1 MAKPGRVHLLLHA
14 HLPFVREPSYDRF
27 LEENWFF
34 EAMAETYLPI
44 IQMLN
49 RLEEKGVPGTL
60 NFSVSSALLAML
72 TDCSLLDKFSRH
84 LHKQLELLEREKVR
98 LQNDSEKMEVVN
110 FYYRRQIALINTW
123 ERDCNCEIV
132 PALKRLEQIG
142 KINLLTCVGTHPFL
156 PAYQNDVEA
165 IRLQLEITVRAF
177 EEAFG
182 KKPRGLWLPECGYFE
197 GLDAILA
204 EYGFKYFFL
213 ETHGVLLAKPAPKY
227 GVFAPIK
234 TPAGLYCFGRE
245 QSSSME
251 VWSRKTG
258 YPGHPEYREFFKDIA
273 HERED
278 EYLGDY
284 FLAAGTHIETGL
296 KYYRIT
302 GSEDKKVYRPWNA
315 LRLVE
320 DHARLFVANREETVS
335 NLLPNMDGNKVS
347 ILCPYDAELFGHWWF
362 EGPLFIEK
370 MFERAASSNV
380 VEMASLEDSV
390 PSLKA
395 EGALDAAA
403 GKAADPDV
411 HAPIFS
417 SWGEGGF
424 GEDWMNDAVTFEYPL
439 FFRMRGMMN
448 DLKKR
453 MSCGVNIAHGAARGL
468 KIEKIKGKAT
478 KLGGTAATMKRF
490 LAQMAR
496 ELVLFQ
502 ASDWAFM
509 IHNNSAADYARNRL
523 NGHYQNVCALYA
535 EAVKAKP
542 DMRLLKTLEQ
552 KNNLFPWI
560 GECLT
565 S

>member
-1 MAKPGRVHLLLHA
+1 MAKPGKVHLLLHA

-60 NFSVSSALLAML
+60 NFSVSSALLSML
-72 TDCSLLDKFSRH
+72 TDRSLLDKFSRH

-98 LQNDSEKMEVVN
+98 LQNDSEFLEVVN

-123 ERDCNCEIV
+123 ERDCGCEIV
-132 PALKRLEQIG
+132 PSLKRLEQIG

-156 PAYQNDVEA
+156 PAYQNDVDA
-165 IRLQLEITVRAF
+165 IRLQLKITVRAF

-273 HERED
+273 HERES

-390 PSLKA
+390 N
-395 EGALDAAA
+395 DA
-403 GKAADPDV
+403 KTAADAE

-424 GEDWMNDAVTFEYPL
+424 GEVWMNDAVAFQYPL

-448 DLKKR
+448 DLR
-453 MSCGVNIAHGAARGL
+453 SHIERGGIARGS
-468 KIEKIKGKAT
+468 
-478 KLGGTAATMKRF
+478 AATMKRF
-490 LAQMAR
+490 LAQIAR

-509 IHNNSAADYARNRL
+509 IHNNSAADYARARL
-523 NGHYQNVCALYA
+523 NGHYENVCALYA

-542 DMRLLKTLEQ
+542 DTRLLKTLEQ

-560 GECLT
+560 GELI
-565 S
+565 

>member
-72 TDCSLLDKFSRH
+72 TDKLLLTRFSMH
-84 LHKQLELLEREKVR
+84 LHKQLELIEREKVR
-98 LQNDSEKMEVVN
+98 LQNDPERMEVVN
-110 FYYRRQIALINTW
+110 FYYRRQVALINTW
-123 ERDCNCEIV
+123 ERDCGCEIV

-156 PAYQNDVEA
+156 PAYQNDVES
-165 IRLQLEITVRAF
+165 IRLQLKITVRAF

-204 EYGFKYFFL
+204 EYEFKYFFL

-227 GVFAPIK
+227 GVFSPIK
-234 TPAGLYCFGRE
+234 TPAGLYCMGRE

-273 HERED
+273 HERESD
-278 EYLGDY
+278 YLGDY
-284 FLAAGTHIETGL
+284 FLAAGMHIETGL

-302 GSEDKKVYRPWNA
+302 GSENKMVYRPWNA

-320 DHARLFVANREETVS
+320 DHARLFVANREATVS
-335 NLLPNMDGNKVS
+335 NLLANMDGNKVS

-370 MFERAASSNV
+370 MFERAASSSV
-380 VEMASLEDSV
+380 VEMASLEDSIRE
-390 PSLKA
+390 P
-395 EGALDAAA
+395 
-403 GKAADPDV
+403 ADTDV
-411 HAPIFS
+411 HKPIFS

-424 GEDWMNDAVTFEYPL
+424 GEVWMNDEVAFQYPM
-439 FFRMRGMMN
+439 FFRMRKMM
-448 DLKKR
+448 DELKSR
-453 MSCGVNIAHGAARGL
+453 ISHGARAASR
-468 KIEKIKGKAT
+468 
-478 KLGGTAATMKRF
+478 TAVGNAHCSKNTIAKRF

-509 IHNNSAADYARNRL
+509 IHNNSATDYARARL
-523 NGHYQNVCALYA
+523 NEHYENVCNLYA
-535 EAVKAKP
+535 EAVKPHA
-542 DMRLLKTLEQ
+542 DTRLLKKLEQ

-560 GECLT
+560 GECL
-565 S
+565 

>member
-1 MAKPGRVHLLLHA
+1 MAKPGKIHLLLHA

-60 NFSVSSALLAML
+60 NFSVSSVLLAML
-72 TDCSLLDKFSRH
+72 TDRSLLDKFSRH

-98 LQNDSEKMEVVN
+98 LQNDSEFMEVVN

-123 ERDCNCEIV
+123 ERDCGCEII

-165 IRLQLEITVRAF
+165 IRLQLKITVRAF
-177 EEAFG
+177 EDAFG
-182 KKPRGLWLPECGYFE
+182 KKPCGLWLPECGYFE

-227 GVFAPIK
+227 GVFAPVK

-273 HERED
+273 HERES

-302 GSEDKKVYRPWNA
+302 GSENKEVYRPWNA

-335 NLLPNMDGNKVS
+335 NLLPNMEGNKVS

-390 PSLKA
+390 DVAKN
-395 EGALDAAA
+395 
-403 GKAADPDV
+403 AADSGV

-424 GEDWMNDAVTFEYPL
+424 GEVWMNDAVSFQYPL

-448 DLKKR
+448 DLKNRICRAGKVAGTAR
-453 MSCGVNIAHGAARGL
+453 RSKAA
-468 KIEKIKGKAT
+468 KT
-478 KLGGTAATMKRF
+478 SGTAATMKRF

-509 IHNNSAADYARNRL
+509 IHNNSAADYARARL
-523 NGHYQNVCALYA
+523 NGHYENVCALYA

-542 DMRLLKTLEQ
+542 RLQLLKTLEQ

-560 GECLT
+560 AELI
-565 S
+565 

>member
-1 MAKPGRVHLLLHA
+1 MAKPGKVHLLLHA

-60 NFSVSSALLAML
+60 NFSVSSALLSML
-72 TDCSLLDKFSRH
+72 TDASLLDKFSRH

-98 LQNDSEKMEVVN
+98 LQSDLEQMDVVN
-110 FYYRRQIALINTW
+110 FYYRRQLALINTW
-123 ERDCNCEIV
+123 EHDCGCEII

-156 PAYQNDVEA
+156 PAYQSDVDV
-165 IRLQLEITVRAF
+165 IRLQLKITVRAF

-182 KKPRGLWLPECGYFE
+182 KKPRGVWLPECGYFE

-227 GVFAPIK
+227 GVFAPLK

-273 HERED
+273 HEREC

-284 FLAAGTHIETGL
+284 FLAAGMPIETGL

-320 DHARLFVANREETVS
+320 DHARLFVANREATVS
-335 NLLPNMDGNKVS
+335 SLLPNMDGNKVS

-370 MFERAASSNV
+370 MFERAASSNI

-390 PSLKA
+390 PSLKSA
-395 EGALDAAA
+395 DSSA
-403 GKAADPDV
+403 GKVADSDV
-411 HAPIFS
+411 HSPVFS

-424 GEDWMNDAVTFEYPL
+424 GEVWMNDEVSFQYPM
-439 FFRMRGMMN
+439 FFRMRAMMN
-448 DLKKR
+448 DLKNRMKR
-453 MSCGVNIAHGAARGL
+453 ANAKMSA
-468 KIEKIKGKAT
+468 EKVAGIVAGNV
-478 KLGGTAATMKRF
+478 ATMKRF

-509 IHNNSAADYARNRL
+509 IHNNSAADYARARL
-523 NGHYQNVCALYA
+523 NGHYENVCKLYA
-535 EAVKAKP
+535 DAIKP
-542 DMRLLKTLEQ
+542 NADMRLLKKLEQ

-560 GECLT
+560 GSLI
-565 S
+565 

>member
-14 HLPFVREPSYDRF
+14 HLPFVREPSFDRF

-60 NFSVSSALLAML
+60 NFSVSSALLSML
-72 TDCSLLDKFSRH
+72 TDKLLLTRFSAH
-84 LHKQLELLEREKVR
+84 LHKQLELIEREKIR
-98 LQNDSEKMEVVN
+98 FQGNSELMEVVD
-110 FYYRRQIALINTW
+110 FYYRRQLALINTW
-123 ERDCNCEIV
+123 ERDCGCEII

-165 IRLQLEITVRAF
+165 IRLQLKITVRAF
-177 EEAFG
+177 EDAFG
-182 KKPRGLWLPECGYFE
+182 KPECGYFE
-197 GLDAILA
+197 GLDNILA

-227 GVFAPIK
+227 GVFSPVK
-234 TPAGLYCFGRE
+234 TPAGLYCMGRE

-273 HERED
+273 HERES

-284 FLAAGTHIETGL
+284 FLAAGAHIETGL

-302 GSEDKKVYRPWNA
+302 GSEDKKIYRPWNA

-320 DHARLFVANREETVS
+320 DHARLFVANREATVS
-335 NLLPNMDGNKVS
+335 SLLPNMDGNKVS

-370 MFERAASSNV
+370 MFERAASSSV
-380 VEMASLEDSV
+380 VEMASLEDSIRE
-390 PSLKA
+390 P
-395 EGALDAAA
+395 
-403 GKAADPDV
+403 ADKDV
-411 HAPIFS
+411 HKPIFS

-424 GEDWMNDAVTFEYPL
+424 GEVWMNDEVAFQYPM
-439 FFRMRGMMN
+439 FFRMRKMMD
-448 DLKKR
+448 DLKLRISKVA
-453 MSCGVNIAHGAARGL
+453 GNARSS
-468 KIEKIKGKAT
+468 KNAT
-478 KLGGTAATMKRF
+478 AKRF

-509 IHNNSAADYARNRL
+509 IHNNSAADYARARL
-523 NGHYQNVCALYA
+523 NGHYENVCALYK
-535 EAVKAKP
+535 EAVKANP
-542 DMRLLKTLEQ
+542 DTKLLKKLEQ
-552 KNNLFPWI
+552 KNNLFPFI
-560 GECLT
+560 SECL
-565 S
+565 

>member
-1 MAKPGRVHLLLHA
+1 MSKPGKVHLLLHA
-14 HLPFVREPSYDRF
+14 HLPFVREPSYDRS

-60 NFSVSSALLAML
+60 NFSVSSSLLAML
-72 TDCSLLDKFSRH
+72 TDRSLLDKFSRH

-98 LQNDSEKMEVVN
+98 LQDNSELTEVVN
-110 FYYRRQIALINTW
+110 FYYRRQLALIYTW
-123 ERDCNCEIV
+123 EHDCGCEIV
-132 PALKRLEQIG
+132 SALKRLEEIG

-156 PAYQNDVEA
+156 PAYQNDLDA
-165 IRLQLEITVRAF
+165 IRLQLKITVRAF

-182 KKPRGLWLPECGYFE
+182 KRPRGLWLPECGYFE

-258 YPGHPEYREFFKDIA
+258 YPGHPEYREFFKDIT
-273 HERED
+273 HEREN

-284 FLAAGTHIETGL
+284 FLAAGTHIETGF

-335 NLLPNMDGNKVS
+335 NLLPNMDGNKIS

-380 VEMASLEDSV
+380 VEMASLEASV
-390 PSLKA
+390 PSSPSF
-395 EGALDAAA
+395 A
-403 GKAADPDV
+403 GSVADPDV
-411 HAPIFS
+411 HSPVFS

-424 GEDWMNDAVTFEYPL
+424 GEVWMNDAVAFQYPL

-448 DLKKR
+448 DLKNR
-453 MSCGVNIAHGAARGL
+453 IERGAHGNVHGVNVKKSAKLDETAV
-468 KIEKIKGKAT
+468 T
-478 KLGGTAATMKRF
+478 KKRF
-490 LAQMAR
+490 LSQMAR

-509 IHNNSAADYARNRL
+509 IHNNSAADYARARL
-523 NGHYQNVCALYA
+523 NGHYENVCALYK
-535 EAVKAKP
+535 EAVKANP
-542 DMRLLKTLEQ
+542 DTKLLKKLEQ

-560 GECLT
+560 GECL
-565 S
+565 

>member
-1 MAKPGRVHLLLHA
+1 MSKPGRVHLLLHA

-72 TDCSLLDKFSRH
+72 TDRSLLDKFSRH

-98 LQNDSEKMEVVN
+98 LQNDAERMEVVN
-110 FYYRRQIALINTW
+110 FYYRRQVALINTW
-123 ERDCNCEIV
+123 ERDCGCEIV

-156 PAYQNDVEA
+156 PAYQSDIES
-165 IRLQLEITVRAF
+165 IRLQLKITVRAF

-182 KKPRGLWLPECGYFE
+182 RKPRGLWLPECGYFE

-273 HERED
+273 HERESD
-278 EYLGDY
+278 YLGDY

-320 DHARLFVANREETVS
+320 DHARLFVANREATVS
-335 NLLPNMDGNKVS
+335 SLLPNMDGNKAS

-390 PSLKA
+390 PS
-395 EGALDAAA
+395 
-403 GKAADPDV
+403 KAAEPAADTDV
-411 HAPIFS
+411 HKPIFS

-424 GEDWMNDAVTFEYPL
+424 GEVWMNDDVAFQYPM
-439 FFRMRGMMN
+439 FFRMRKMM
-448 DLKKR
+448 DELKSR
-453 MSCGVNIAHGAARGL
+453 ILHGARTAVGNARGS
-468 KIEKIKGKAT
+468 KNAIA
-478 KLGGTAATMKRF
+478 KRF

-509 IHNNSAADYARNRL
+509 IHNNSAADYARARL
-523 NGHYQNVCALYA
+523 NGHYENVCALYR
-535 EAVKAKP
+535 ETVKSNP
-542 DMRLLKTLEQ
+542 DTKLLKKLEQ

-560 GECLT
+560 AEVL
-565 S
+565 

>member
-1 MAKPGRVHLLLHA
+1 MAKPGRVYLLLHA

-72 TDCSLLDKFSRH
+72 TDKLLLTRFSMH
-84 LHKQLELLEREKVR
+84 LHKQLELIEREKVR
-98 LQNDSEKMEVVN
+98 LQNDPERMEVVN
-110 FYYRRQIALINTW
+110 FYYRRQVALINTW
-123 ERDCNCEIV
+123 ERDCGCEIV

-156 PAYQNDVEA
+156 PAYQNDVES
-165 IRLQLEITVRAF
+165 IRLQLKITVRAF

-182 KKPRGLWLPECGYFE
+182 RKPRGLWLPECGYFE

-273 HERED
+273 HERESD
-278 EYLGDY
+278 YLGDY

-320 DHARLFVANREETVS
+320 DHARLFVANREATVS
-335 NLLPNMDGNKVS
+335 SLLPNMDGNKVS

-390 PSLKA
+390 PSK
-395 EGALDAAA
+395 AA
-403 GKAADPDV
+403 GTAADSEV
-411 HAPIFS
+411 HKPIFS

-424 GEDWMNDAVTFEYPL
+424 GEVWMNDEVAFQYPM
-439 FFRMRGMMN
+439 FFRMRKMM
-448 DLKKR
+448 DELKSR
-453 MSCGVNIAHGAARGL
+453 ILHGARTAVGNARGS
-468 KIEKIKGKAT
+468 KNAIA
-478 KLGGTAATMKRF
+478 KRF

-509 IHNNSAADYARNRL
+509 IHNNSAADYARARL
-523 NGHYQNVCALYA
+523 NGHYENVCALYR
-535 EAVKAKP
+535 EAVKSNP
-542 DMRLLKTLEQ
+542 DTKLLKKLEQ

-560 GECLT
+560 GECLK
-565 S
+565 

>member
-1 MAKPGRVHLLLHA
+1 MAPGKIHLLLHA
-14 HLPFVREPSYDRF
+14 HLPFVREPEYDRF

-44 IQMLN
+44 IQMLR
-49 RLEEKGVPGTL
+49 RLDERGVPGTL
-60 NFSVSSALLAML
+60 NLSVSSALLSML
-72 TDCSLLDKFSRH
+72 SDDLLLKKFDRH
-84 LHKQLELLEREKVR
+84 LHKQLELLEKELDFLK
-98 LQNDSEKMEVVN
+98 LDSEKLEVAK
-110 FYYRRQIALINTW
+110 FYQRRQVALIDTW
-123 ERDCNCEIV
+123 ERTCGRRII
-132 PALKRLEQIG
+132 PALQELERCG
-142 KINLLTCVGTHPFL
+142 KLTLLTCVGTHPFL
-156 PAYQNDVEA
+156 PAYQSDLAA
-165 IRLQLEITVRAF
+165 IRLQLGVTVQAF

-182 KKPRGLWLPECGYFE
+182 RKPKGLWLPECGYFE

-204 EYGFKYFFL
+204 EFGFEYFFL

-234 TPAGLYCFGRE
+234 TPAGLYCMGRE

-273 HERED
+273 HERSP

-284 FLAAGTHIETGL
+284 FMADDTPIETGL

-302 GSEDKKVYRPWNA
+302 GSEDKQVYRPWNA

-320 DHARLFVANREETVS
+320 DHARLFVANREATVTE
-335 NLLPNMDGNKVS
+335 LLPSMEGNKVS

-380 VEMASLEDSV
+380 VEMASLESTMH
-390 PSLKA
+390 SS
-395 EGALDAAA
+395 
-403 GKAADPDV
+403 PDTAV
-411 HAPIFS
+411 HSPIFS

-424 GEDWMNDAVTFEYPL
+424 GEVWMNDEVSWAYPL
-439 FFRMRGMMN
+439 FFKMRKMMD
-448 DLKKR
+448 DLRARIKP
-453 MSCGVNIAHGAARGL
+453 GVH
-468 KIEKIKGKAT
+468 
-478 KLGGTAATMKRF
+478 TAQNLLQKRF
-490 LAQMAR
+490 LDQIAR

-509 IHNNSAADYARNRL
+509 IHNKSAADYARSRQ
-523 NGHYQNVCALYA
+523 NGHYKNVCALYA
-535 EAVKAKP
+535 AATSAFITGKKRP
-542 DMRLLKTLEQ
+542 DLSLLEKLED

-560 GECLT
+560 GDLV
-565 S
+565 

>member
-72 TDCSLLDKFSRH
+72 TDKLLLTRFSVH
-84 LHKQLELLEREKVR
+84 LHKQLELIEHEKVR
-98 LQNDSEKMEVVN
+98 LQNDPERMEVVN
-110 FYYRRQIALINTW
+110 FYYRRQVALINTW
-123 ERDCNCEIV
+123 ERDCGCEIV

-156 PAYQNDVEA
+156 PAYQNDVES
-165 IRLQLEITVRAF
+165 IRLQLKITVRAF
-177 EEAFG
+177 EDAFG

-227 GVFAPIK
+227 GVFSPVK
-234 TPAGLYCFGRE
+234 TPAGLYCMGRE

-273 HERED
+273 HERESD
-278 EYLGDY
+278 YLGDY

-296 KYYRIT
+296 KYYCIT
-302 GSEDKKVYRPWNA
+302 GSENKMVYRPWNA

-320 DHARLFVANREETVS
+320 DHARLFVANREATVS
-335 NLLPNMDGNKVS
+335 NLLANMDGNKVS

-370 MFERAASSNV
+370 MFERAASSSV
-380 VEMASLEDSV
+380 VEMASIEDSIRE
-390 PSLKA
+390 P
-395 EGALDAAA
+395 
-403 GKAADPDV
+403 ADTDV
-411 HAPIFS
+411 HKPIFS

-424 GEDWMNDAVTFEYPL
+424 GEVWMNDEVAFQYPM
-439 FFRMRGMMN
+439 FFRMRKMM
-448 DLKKR
+448 DELKLR
-453 MSCGVNIAHGAARGL
+453 ISHGTRAASRTAVGNARGS
-468 KIEKIKGKAT
+468 KNVIA
-478 KLGGTAATMKRF
+478 KRF

-509 IHNNSAADYARNRL
+509 IHNNSAADYARARL
-523 NGHYQNVCALYA
+523 NGHYENVCALYR
-535 EAVKAKP
+535 EAVKSNP
-542 DMRLLKTLEQ
+542 DTKLLKKLEQ

-560 GECLT
+560 GECLK
-565 S
+565 

>member
-1 MAKPGRVHLLLHA
+1 
-14 HLPFVREPSYDRF
+14 
-27 LEENWFF
+27 
-34 EAMAETYLPI
+34 
-44 IQMLN
+44 
-49 RLEEKGVPGTL
+49 
-60 NFSVSSALLAML
+60 
-72 TDCSLLDKFSRH
+72 
-84 LHKQLELLEREKVR
+84 
-98 LQNDSEKMEVVN
+98 VN

-123 ERDCNCEIV
+123 ERDCSCEIV

-165 IRLQLEITVRAF
+165 IRLQLKITVRAF

-278 EYLGDY
+278 DYLGEY

-380 VEMASLEDSV
+380 VEMASLEDSI
-390 PSLKA
+390 
-395 EGALDAAA
+395 
-403 GKAADPDV
+403 AADSDV

-424 GEDWMNDAVTFEYPL
+424 GEVWMNDAVTFEYPL
-439 FFRMRGMMN
+439 FFRMRAMMN

-453 MSCGVNIAHGAARGL
+453 LPHGTARGSNSA
-468 KIEKIKGKAT
+468 KSAESARGSKA
-478 KLGGTAATMKRF
+478 AALKRF

-542 DMRLLKTLEQ
+542 DMRLLKMLEQ

-560 GECLT
+560 GEYI
-565 S
+565 

>member
-1 MAKPGRVHLLLHA
+1 MSKPGRVHLLLHA

-72 TDCSLLDKFSRH
+72 TDRSLLDKFSRH

-98 LQNDSEKMEVVN
+98 LQNDAERMEVVN
-110 FYYRRQIALINTW
+110 FYYRRQVALINTW
-123 ERDCNCEIV
+123 ERDCGCEIV

-156 PAYQNDVEA
+156 PAYQSDIES
-165 IRLQLEITVRAF
+165 IRLQLKITVRAF

-182 KKPRGLWLPECGYFE
+182 RKPRGLWLPECGYFE

-273 HERED
+273 HERESD
-278 EYLGDY
+278 YLGDY

-320 DHARLFVANREETVS
+320 DHARLFVANREATVS
-335 NLLPNMDGNKVS
+335 SLLPNMDGNKVS

-390 PSLKA
+390 PSK
-395 EGALDAAA
+395 AA
-403 GKAADPDV
+403 GTAADSEV
-411 HAPIFS
+411 HKPIFS

-424 GEDWMNDAVTFEYPL
+424 GEVWMNDDVAFQYPM
-439 FFRMRGMMN
+439 FFRMRKMM
-448 DLKKR
+448 DELKSRISKVAR
-453 MSCGVNIAHGAARGL
+453 KASGNVAGNARCSKNAIA
-468 KIEKIKGKAT
+468 
-478 KLGGTAATMKRF
+478 KRF

-509 IHNNSAADYARNRL
+509 IHNNSAADYARARL
-523 NGHYQNVCALYA
+523 NGHYENVCALYR
-535 EAVKAKP
+535 ETVKSNP
-542 DMRLLKTLEQ
+542 DMRLLKKLEQ

-560 GECLT
+560 GECLK
-565 S
+565 

>member
-72 TDCSLLDKFSRH
+72 TDRSLLDKFSRH

-98 LQNDSEKMEVVN
+98 LQNDAERMEVVN
-110 FYYRRQIALINTW
+110 FYYRRQVALINTW
-123 ERDCNCEIV
+123 ERDCGCEIV

-156 PAYQNDVEA
+156 PAYQSDIES
-165 IRLQLEITVRAF
+165 IRLQLKITVRAF

-182 KKPRGLWLPECGYFE
+182 RKPRGLWLPECGYFE

-273 HERED
+273 HERESD
-278 EYLGDY
+278 YLGDY

-320 DHARLFVANREETVS
+320 DHARLFVANREATVS
-335 NLLPNMDGNKVS
+335 SLLPNMDGNKAS

-390 PSLKA
+390 PS
-395 EGALDAAA
+395 
-403 GKAADPDV
+403 KAAEPAADTDV
-411 HAPIFS
+411 HKPIFS

-424 GEDWMNDAVTFEYPL
+424 GEVWMNDDVAFQYPL
-439 FFRMRGMMN
+439 FFRMRKMM
-448 DLKKR
+448 DELKSR
-453 MSCGVNIAHGAARGL
+453 ILHGARTAVGNARGS
-468 KIEKIKGKAT
+468 KNAIA
-478 KLGGTAATMKRF
+478 KRF

-509 IHNNSAADYARNRL
+509 IHNNSAADYARARL
-523 NGHYQNVCALYA
+523 NGHYENVCALYR
-535 EAVKAKP
+535 ETVKSNP
-542 DMRLLKTLEQ
+542 DTKLLKKLEQ

-560 GECLT
+560 AEVL
-565 S
+565 

>member
-1 MAKPGRVHLLLHA
+1 MAKPGKVHLLLHA

-60 NFSVSSALLAML
+60 NFSVSSVLLAML
-72 TDCSLLDKFSRH
+72 TDRSLLDKFSRH
-84 LHKQLELLEREKVR
+84 LHKQLELLEREKIR

-123 ERDCNCEIV
+123 ERDCSCEIV

-165 IRLQLEITVRAF
+165 IRLQLKITVRAF
-177 EEAFG
+177 EDAFG

-278 EYLGDY
+278 DYLGEY

-380 VEMASLEDSV
+380 VEMASLEDSIV
-390 PSLKA
+390 
-395 EGALDAAA
+395 
-403 GKAADPDV
+403 ADSDV

-424 GEDWMNDAVTFEYPL
+424 GEVWMNDAVTFEYPL
-439 FFRMRGMMN
+439 FFRMRAMMN

-453 MSCGVNIAHGAARGL
+453 LPHGSVRGLNAAKSAENARGS
-468 KIEKIKGKAT
+468 K
-478 KLGGTAATMKRF
+478 AATVKRF

-523 NGHYQNVCALYA
+523 NGHYENVCALYA

-560 GECLT
+560 GSLI
-565 S
+565 

>member
-72 TDCSLLDKFSRH
+72 TDKLLLTRFSMH
-84 LHKQLELLEREKVR
+84 LHKQLELLECEKVR
-98 LQNDSEKMEVVN
+98 LQNDAERMEVVN
-110 FYYRRQIALINTW
+110 FYYRRQVALINTW
-123 ERDCNCEIV
+123 ERDCGCEIV

-156 PAYQNDVEA
+156 PAYQSDIES
-165 IRLQLEITVRAF
+165 IRLQLKITVRAF
-177 EEAFG
+177 EDAFG
-182 KKPRGLWLPECGYFE
+182 RKPRGLWLPECGYFE

-273 HERED
+273 HERESD
-278 EYLGDY
+278 YLGDY

-320 DHARLFVANREETVS
+320 DHARLFVANREATVS
-335 NLLPNMDGNKVS
+335 SLLPNMDGNKVL

-370 MFERAASSNV
+370 MFERAASSSV

-390 PSLKA
+390 PSK
-395 EGALDAAA
+395 AA
-403 GKAADPDV
+403 GTAADSEV
-411 HAPIFS
+411 HKPIFS

-424 GEDWMNDAVTFEYPL
+424 GEVWMNDEVAFQYPM
-439 FFRMRGMMN
+439 FFRMRKMM
-448 DLKKR
+448 DELKSR
-453 MSCGVNIAHGAARGL
+453 ISHGARAASR
-468 KIEKIKGKAT
+468 
-478 KLGGTAATMKRF
+478 TAVGNAHCSKNTTAKRF

-509 IHNNSAADYARNRL
+509 IHNNSAADYARARL
-523 NGHYQNVCALYA
+523 NGHYENVCALYR
-535 EAVKAKP
+535 EAVKANP
-542 DMRLLKTLEQ
+542 DMRLLKKLEQ

-560 GECLT
+560 GECL
-565 S
+565 

>member
-1 MAKPGRVHLLLHA
+1 MAKPGKVHLLLHA

-72 TDCSLLDKFSRH
+72 TDRSLLDKFSRH
-84 LHKQLELLEREKVR
+84 LHKQLELLEREKIR
-98 LQNDSEKMEVVN
+98 LQNDSEMMEVVN

-165 IRLQLEITVRAF
+165 IRLQLKITVRAF
-177 EEAFG
+177 EDAFG

-213 ETHGVLLAKPAPKY
+213 ETHGVLLAKPSPKY

-278 EYLGDY
+278 DYLGEY

-380 VEMASLEDSV
+380 VEMASLEDSI
-390 PSLKA
+390 
-395 EGALDAAA
+395 
-403 GKAADPDV
+403 AADSDV

-424 GEDWMNDAVTFEYPL
+424 GEVWMNDAVTFEYPL
-439 FFRMRGMMN
+439 FFRMRAMMN
-448 DLKKR
+448 DLKKHLP
-453 MSCGVNIAHGAARGL
+453 HGIARGSNSA
-468 KIEKIKGKAT
+468 KSAESARGSKA
-478 KLGGTAATMKRF
+478 AALKRF

-560 GECLT
+560 GEYI
-565 S
+565 

>member
-14 HLPFVREPSYDRF
+14 HLPFVREPSFDRF

-72 TDCSLLDKFSRH
+72 TDKLLLTRFSAH
-84 LHKQLELLEREKVR
+84 LHKQLELIEREKVR
-98 LQNDSEKMEVVN
+98 FQGNSELMEVVD
-110 FYYRRQIALINTW
+110 FYYRRQLALINTW
-123 ERDCNCEIV
+123 ERDCGCEII

-156 PAYQNDVEA
+156 PAYQNDIEA
-165 IRLQLEITVRAF
+165 IRLQLKITVRAF

-204 EYGFKYFFL
+204 EFGFKYFFL

-227 GVFAPIK
+227 GVFSPIK
-234 TPAGLYCFGRE
+234 TPAGLYCMGRE

-258 YPGHPEYREFFKDIA
+258 YPGHPEYREFFRDIA
-273 HERED
+273 HERES

-284 FLAAGTHIETGL
+284 FLSAGTPIETGL

-302 GSEDKKVYRPWNA
+302 GSENKEIYRPWNA

-320 DHARLFVANREETVS
+320 DHARLFVANREATVS

-370 MFERAASSNV
+370 MFERAASSSV
-380 VEMASLEDSV
+380 VEMASFEESMRE
-390 PSLKA
+390 P
-395 EGALDAAA
+395 
-403 GKAADPDV
+403 ADTDV
-411 HAPIFS
+411 HNPIFS

-424 GEDWMNDAVTFEYPL
+424 GDVWMNDEVAFQYPM
-439 FFRMRGMMN
+439 FFRMRKMMD
-448 DLKKR
+448 DLKSR
-453 MSCGVNIAHGAARGL
+453 ISNAGNAVGTARGS
-468 KIEKIKGKAT
+468 KNAT
-478 KLGGTAATMKRF
+478 AKRF

-509 IHNNSAADYARNRL
+509 IHNNSAADYARARL
-523 NGHYQNVCALYA
+523 NGHYENLSALYK
-535 EAVKAKP
+535 EAVKANP
-542 DMRLLKTLEQ
+542 DTKLLKKLEQ
-552 KNNLFPWI
+552 KNNLFPFI
-560 GECLT
+560 GECL
-565 S
+565 

>member
-1 MAKPGRVHLLLHA
+1 MSKPGRVHLLLHA

-72 TDCSLLDKFSRH
+72 TDRSLLDKFSRH

-98 LQNDSEKMEVVN
+98 LQNDAERMEVVN
-110 FYYRRQIALINTW
+110 FYYRRQVALINTW
-123 ERDCNCEIV
+123 ERNCGCEIV

-156 PAYQNDVEA
+156 PAYQSDIES
-165 IRLQLEITVRAF
+165 IRLQLKITVRAF

-182 KKPRGLWLPECGYFE
+182 RKPRGLWLPECGYFE

-273 HERED
+273 HERESD
-278 EYLGDY
+278 YLGDY

-320 DHARLFVANREETVS
+320 DHARLFVANREATVS
-335 NLLPNMDGNKVS
+335 SLLPNMDGNKAS

-390 PSLKA
+390 PSK
-395 EGALDAAA
+395 AA
-403 GKAADPDV
+403 GTAADSEV
-411 HAPIFS
+411 HKPIFS

-424 GEDWMNDAVTFEYPL
+424 GEVWMNDDVAFQYPL
-439 FFRMRGMMN
+439 FFRMRKMM
-448 DLKKR
+448 DELKSR
-453 MSCGVNIAHGAARGL
+453 ILHGARTASRTAIGNSRGS
-468 KIEKIKGKAT
+468 KNSIT
-478 KLGGTAATMKRF
+478 KRF

-509 IHNNSAADYARNRL
+509 IHNNSAADYARARL
-523 NGHYQNVCALYA
+523 NGHYENVCALYR
-535 EAVKAKP
+535 ETVKSNP
-542 DMRLLKTLEQ
+542 DMRLLKKLEQ

-560 GECLT
+560 GECLK
-565 S
+565 

>member
-72 TDCSLLDKFSRH
+72 TDKLLLTRFSMH
-84 LHKQLELLEREKVR
+84 LHKQLELIEREKVR
-98 LQNDSEKMEVVN
+98 LQNDPEQMEVVN
-110 FYYRRQIALINTW
+110 FYYRRQVALINTW
-123 ERDCNCEIV
+123 ERDCGCEIV

-156 PAYQNDVEA
+156 PAYQNDVES
-165 IRLQLEITVRAF
+165 IRLQLKITVRAF

-204 EYGFKYFFL
+204 EYEFKYFFL

-227 GVFAPIK
+227 GVFSPIK
-234 TPAGLYCFGRE
+234 TPAGLYCMGRE

-273 HERED
+273 HERESD
-278 EYLGDY
+278 YLGDY
-284 FLAAGTHIETGL
+284 FLAAGMHIETGL

-302 GSEDKKVYRPWNA
+302 GSENKMVYRPWNA

-320 DHARLFVANREETVS
+320 DHARLFVANREATVS
-335 NLLPNMDGNKVS
+335 NLLANMDGNKVS

-370 MFERAASSNV
+370 MFERAASSSV
-380 VEMASLEDSV
+380 VEMASLEDSIRE
-390 PSLKA
+390 P
-395 EGALDAAA
+395 
-403 GKAADPDV
+403 ADTDV
-411 HAPIFS
+411 HKPIFS

-424 GEDWMNDAVTFEYPL
+424 GEVWMNDEVAFQYPM
-439 FFRMRGMMN
+439 FFRMRKMM
-448 DLKKR
+448 DELKSR
-453 MSCGVNIAHGAARGL
+453 ISHGARAASRTAVGNARGS
-468 KIEKIKGKAT
+468 KNT
-478 KLGGTAATMKRF
+478 TAKRF

-509 IHNNSAADYARNRL
+509 IHNNSAADYARARL
-523 NGHYQNVCALYA
+523 NGHYENVCALYR
-535 EAVKAKP
+535 EAVKANP
-542 DMRLLKTLEQ
+542 DMRLLKKLEQ

-560 GECLT
+560 GEYL
-565 S
+565 